1 MTFIKYTNDGKA
13 VIQPAALTLS
23 GLEQEETLEM
33 HTLENAIVLL
43 KQEMEPVE
51 KAAAMMA
58 LIRLVNSLWA
68 DMMAGWKEQEGDTA
82 PCDGCSG
89 CGEEMLPIP
98 AEAFADAGI
107 LHDNLRVVSV
117 DGAVLV
123 VSDDRKTKW
132 AAELD
137 KSLEQLG
144 IDRAKRQNEV
154 ALWRASHLEN
164 IACKQAIE
172 EAIRKGFDGMHLSH
186 DCARGVIEDFGFK
199 RVGWVLAA
207 TIQLKPEDGR
217 FSRRNKEWAAATF
230 IPRSDRNY
238 EFMVESHAGVLDI
251 FVNEFRDAQDALGMF
266 VRSHCDDMTGQEL
279 EGKVLV
285 MSPFTLKESYWAPE
299 NQLWL
304 ATGGFGCA
312 PNAAGRAV
320 YATCLGD
327 GERTRWNRSDFIGIL
342 KEEHLP
348 DWARESL
355 EQIRRED
362 PAESAGMT
370 TPSM

>member
-1 MTFIKYTNDGKA
+1 MTKDHAY
-13 VIQPAALTLS
+13 LYLS
-23 GLEQEETLEM
+23 SISE
-33 HTLENAIVLL
+33 
-43 KQEMEPVE
+43 
-51 KAAAMMA
+51 
-58 LIRLVNSLWA
+58 
-68 DMMAGWKEQEGDTA
+68 
-82 PCDGCSG
+82 
-89 CGEEMLPIP
+89 
-98 AEAFADAGI
+98 
-107 LHDNLRVVSV
+107 
-117 DGAVLV
+117 
-123 VSDDRKTKW
+123 
-132 AAELD
+132 
-137 KSLEQLG
+137 
-144 IDRAKRQNEV
+144 AKRQNEV

-172 EAIRKGFDGMHLSH
+172 EAIRRGFDGMHLSH

-304 ATGGFGCA
+304 ARSGFGCSPTA
-312 PNAAGRAV
+312 
-320 YATCLGD
+320 
-327 GERTRWNRSDFIGIL
+327 ERYTPPASVTGSEPGGTGAISSAFSRKNICPTGQEKAWNRSGGKIL
-342 KEEHLP
+342 PNLP
-348 DWARESL
+348 A
-355 EQIRRED
+355 
-362 PAESAGMT
+362 
-370 TPSM
+370 